1 MDKITKGLG
10 ALTVACLL
18 AVGFW
23 SYYREDDTRA
33 PKIGAVEQAGPA
45 ADRSAS
51 LTSR

>member
-10 ALTVACLL
+10 ALTLACLL

-33 PKIGAVEQAGPA
+33 PRIGAVEQVRPAG
-45 ADRSAS
+45 DRISGLAS
-51 LTSR
+51 R